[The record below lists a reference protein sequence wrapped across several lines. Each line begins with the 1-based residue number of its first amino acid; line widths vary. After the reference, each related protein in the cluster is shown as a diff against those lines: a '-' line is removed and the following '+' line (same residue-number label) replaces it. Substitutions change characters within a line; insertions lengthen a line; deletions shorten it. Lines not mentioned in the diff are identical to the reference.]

1 MSVSNFRNSA
11 EAKYRLRRRRAV
23 DRVELYRK
31 AGFDM
36 TPLIHRQLPHLGD
49 WQLRGMLDG
58 EIPPD
63 GEKLRAAYEALW
75 DTFCEQ
81 NCDIV
86 EMHNLCKRYSDQSAE
101 MYRLL
106 QSALAISENPEGALE
121 GLERIKPK
129 FDVS

>member
-58 EIPPD
+58 EIQPD

-81 NCDIV
+81 NCDLV
-86 EMHNLCKRYSDQSAE
+86 EMHNLCKRYSDLSAE
-101 MYRLL
+101 IYKIL
-106 QSALAISENPEGALE
+106 QHTLALYGNPEDILE
-121 GLERIKPK
+121 DLKSIKPNL
-129 FDVS
+129 DVS